1 MGSDGSGG
9 GMAVAQAA
17 GSVVRDKIGT
27 KTIPVEIGKSL
38 DNSEA

>member
-1 MGSDGSGG
+1 MGSDG
-9 GMAVAQAA
+9 AVTAWRLLKRPEASCA
-17 GSVVRDKIGT
+17 TKLGT